1 MTVLMDMFVLCCA
14 AIVLLRVLCVLDHM
28 SSQTRWVVQWM
39 YALESGGVIAVA
51 VHALDGNAPHWST
64 LLLLAGVTLAHVFDG
79 RRFPPR
85 RTRRTHTGRRGS
97 DTEWFG
103 SRL

>member
-1 MTVLMDMFVLCCA
+1 
-14 AIVLLRVLCVLDHM
+14 M

-51 VHALDGNAPHWST
+51 VQTINGNAPHWST
-64 LLLLAGVTLAHVFDG
+64 QLLLAGVTLAHVFDG

-85 RTRRTHTGRRGS
+85 RARRSHMGRRDT